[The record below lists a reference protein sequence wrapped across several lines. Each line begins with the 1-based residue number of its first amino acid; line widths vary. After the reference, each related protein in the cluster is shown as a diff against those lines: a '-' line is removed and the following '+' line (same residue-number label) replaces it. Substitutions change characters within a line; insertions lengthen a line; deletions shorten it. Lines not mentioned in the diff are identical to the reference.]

1 MGLDSAAVLGHEIEA
16 EGLWELPQLL
26 SPEHAP
32 RLADT
37 IAEFDRQA
45 NEYMVVKHQLPP
57 GFYRAAEQ
65 TWTVC
70 PTRLPL
76 FKDTT
81 GALTLEEPPA
91 TYEDIGAGSR
101 QIHFSPVAAW
111 RTVGVEEWW
120 AMKKPVEVDGPPG
133 LNLTIGPHTLQLY
146 CWLRWGIFLSEPTLQ
161 LALRRVCHEFALVV
175 GSPMA
180 IYVSDARTPIDA
192 IVDGLTIEEIVAQ
205 LCAGLDTL
213 RPILSVIDKDSAL
226 DNSDHDAYYL
236 DAFADL

>member
-1 MGLDSAAVLGHEIEA
+1 MGLDFTAVLGHSLDPREMWA
-16 EGLWELPQLL
+16 LSHRL

-91 TYEDIGAGSR
+91 TYGDIGAGSR

-120 AMKKPVEVDGPPG
+120 ALEKLVEVDGPIRPG
-133 LNLTIGPHTLQLY
+133 LSIGPRALGLH
-146 CWLRWGIFLSEPTLQ
+146 CWLRWGVFLSEPTLR
-161 LALRRVCHEFALVV
+161 LSLRRICHELARAV
-175 GSPMA
+175 GSPLA
-180 IYVSDARTPIDA
+180 LYSSDARTPIDA
-192 IVDGLTIEEIVAQ
+192 IMDGSTIEQIVAQ
-205 LCAGLDTL
+205 LHADPGPP
-213 RPILSVIDKDSAL
+213 RPIFPVIGKGSAPNDS
-226 DNSDHDAYYL
+226 DRDGYYL
-236 DAFADL
+236 DTFADL